1 MGGGGFGGA
10 GGFGANASAG
20 GFGAGAGFG
29 GNVAS
34 SDTRPAREKYATQL
48 EQVKEMGF
56 NDEEVILKILEQTNG
71 SVQLALEVLF
81 QQLGDK

>member
-1 MGGGGFGGA
+1 MMGGGGFGGA
-10 GGFGANASAG
+10 GGFGAGGAG
-20 GFGAGAGFG
+20 GFGAGAGGFG

-34 SDTRPAREKYATQL
+34 SDTRTPREKYATQL

-81 QQLGDK
+81 Q